1 MNKKKGKY
9 HIKQFSDEGKKEDCF
24 CGFQGVKGP
33 SQRRKLVQRWSL
45 FFIFQDLRKKILR
58 FSKIR

>member
-9 HIKQFSDEGKKEDCF
+9 YIKQFSVKGKKKGCF

-33 SQRRKLVQRWSL
+33 SQRRKLYKDGLCFLYFKV
-45 FFIFQDLRKKILR
+45 
-58 FSKIR
+58 